1 VTRAARRWASL
12 ALALALCAPAC
23 GRTRPGGGPIVL
35 VVVDTLRA
43 DHLPC
48 QGYARPTAPNL
59 CAFAQDGVR
68 FARAYTVRT
77 ETTPAIASML
87 TGLYP
92 HRHGVR
98 RLYQL
103 LPEPIETAT
112 ERLRDAGW
120 ATGGFVSSF
129 VMMRDFSGLEQGFAV
144 YDDDVRLREANR
156 DNYQRDAADTVDRA
170 LAWLARS
177 GPHAFL
183 FVHLIEPH
191 GPYTPPEPHLS
202 RFALPRGGAV
212 PEHVPAYQQLPGLG
226 TIDEYV
232 GRYDGEIAAADVEI
246 GRLVAALRRLGWYDA
261 ATVIV
266 VADHGESFGEEN
278 SWLRHGSRVSDAEAQ
293 VPLILKPAAGAER
306 PPAGSVVETPVSVL
320 DVYPTLLAA
329 AGLPSDRPGLAGQD
343 LGDVARA
350 GRRALPPPLTE
361 LEKDSRG
368 LVFAARGEACSARW
382 SLSWEQAGDAA
393 LFSADPQPRWPG
405 VAELPRHAPPNAGG
419 ECTDA
424 LAAAISPLL
433 EDRATFRLD
442 VPVALRSDMSD
453 QDNRRRFMADRQGE
467 TKPLSEQEREALRA
481 LGYLE

>member
-1 VTRAARRWASL
+1 MRGGARRGA
-12 ALALALCAPAC
+12 ALALAVALLAPAC
-23 GRTRPGGGPIVL
+23 GHARPTGGPIVL

-48 QGYARPTAPNL
+48 QGYARPTAPSL
-59 CAFAQDGVR
+59 CAFAEDGVR

-103 LPEPIETAT
+103 LPDPIETAT
-112 ERLRDAGW
+112 EQLRDAGF

-129 VMMRDFSGLEQGFAV
+129 VMVRDFSGLQQGFAV
-144 YDDDVRLREANR
+144 YDDAVTLREANR
-156 DNYQRDAADTVDRA
+156 DSYQRDAADTVDRA
-170 LAWLARS
+170 LAWLAES

-191 GPYTPPEPHLS
+191 GPYTPREPHRS
-202 RFALPRGGAV
+202 RFALPRGGAA
-212 PEHVPAYQQLPGLG
+212 PEHVPAYQRLEGFE

-232 GRYDGEIAAADVEI
+232 GRYDGEIATADVEI
-246 GRLVAALRRLGWYDA
+246 GRLVAALRGLGWYDA

-266 VADHGESFGEEN
+266 VADHGESFGEEQ
-278 SWLRHGSRVSDAEAQ
+278 SWLRHGSRVSDAEAH
-293 VPLILKPAAGAER
+293 VPLILKPAAGPDR
-306 PPAGSVVETPVSVL
+306 LPGGTVVETPVSVL

-329 AGLPSDRPGLAGQD
+329 AGLPSERPGLAGQD
-343 LGDVARA
+343 LGEVARA

-361 LEKDSRG
+361 LEKDRG
-368 LVFAARGEACSARW
+368 LVFAARGDACSARW
-382 SLSWEQAGDAA
+382 SLAWDHAGDAA
-393 LFSADPQPRWPG
+393 LFAADPRPRWLER
-405 VAELPRHAPPNAGG
+405 AELPRHAPPNADGA
-419 ECTDA
+419 CTEE
-424 LAAAISPLL
+424 LATAISPLL
-433 EDRATFRLD
+433 ADRATFRLD
-442 VPVALRSDMSD
+442 VPVASRTDMSD
-453 QDNRRRFMADRQGE
+453 EDNRRRFMADRQGE
-467 TKPLSEQEREALRA
+467 ANPLSDQEREALRA